1 MTSGKIKAVLF
12 IIVFLLIVAVVA
24 SWFVSREDERRA
36 EAEAAAAAAAAAAV
50 TPAPTP
56 VPTPEPTAVL
66 ITPAPTPIPTPKPT
80 PAPTP
85 VPTPTP
91 EPPFAPTP
99 TPEAP
104 EPATYGELLGTDTFS
119 SQTGL
124 GIDLSVDWRVTTLNA
139 EEVSVSITVNVL
151 SHALYSL
158 NPVPLG
164 INVGGQYVTLQS
176 NTVDY
181 DGSASLASHTLG
193 SQTFTVKAPA
203 GQTTSIPVE
212 VSWHYGGTYG
222 ENDVPVIE
230 CGSYINVTR
239 Q

>member
-12 IIVFLLIVAVVA
+12 IIVLLLIVAVAA
-24 SWFVSREDERRA
+24 SWFVSREEAARA

-85 VPTPTP
+85 TPV
-91 EPPFAPTP
+91 PPFAPTP

-104 EPATYGELLGTDTFS
+104 VSYGDLLGADKFS

-124 GIDLSVDWRVTTLNA
+124 GIELSVDWSVTTLSA
-139 EEVSVSITVNVL
+139 DEVSVSVAVDVFSGT
-151 SHALYSL
+151 LYS

-176 NTVDY
+176 NAVSYDNTVQTY
-181 DGSASLASHTLG
+181 HALG
-193 SQTFTVKAPA
+193 SQSFTVKAPA
-203 GQTTSIPVE
+203 GQTTAIPIE
-212 VSWHYGGTYG
+212 VSWHFGGSYGGS
-222 ENDVPVIE
+222 EVPVIE
-230 CGSYINVTR
+230 CGSYISVTR
-239 Q
+239 D